1 MRLASTKSEVRD
13 IYTYFRLTSTAGQ
26 LSKAATISSDPLDTA
41 KVRGVNPSFPCTCKR
56 NMSVLTVYLYIY
68 SQKHSG
74 WCPCA
79 WGAAW
84 RCLSSPAPQPG
95 SGGRGS
101 WCQWTTAG
109 WQRIIRCCLES
120 LDTFILGLTPSWSR
134 ASFTL
139 VALPCFTAVL
149 TIRIGG
155 LIFGRL
161 QTPELC
167 SPEFGASF
175 RVFLHIA
182 VQVTNQ
188 DCSPL

>member
-1 MRLASTKSEVRD
+1 
-13 IYTYFRLTSTAGQ
+13 
-26 LSKAATISSDPLDTA
+26 
-41 KVRGVNPSFPCTCKR
+41 
-56 NMSVLTVYLYIY
+56 MSVLTVYLYIY

-134 ASFTL
+134 ASCTL

-149 TIRIGG
+149 TIRIGSISSIDICRLQSCVHLSLAQASG
-155 LIFGRL
+155 FSSILRSKLQIKTEVSCSTHCHCHCPLDKVYIVSFRLHLIFAGR
-161 QTPELC
+161 
-167 SPEFGASF
+167 
-175 RVFLHIA
+175 
-182 VQVTNQ
+182 
-188 DCSPL
+188 